1 MASKFRRGVYAFT
14 SNGRRYVVD
23 EVSDGV
29 VYCSADNGAETE
41 FAESSLLTE
50 AEWNARSGGKTGL
63 LYAKLRQSRLYTAPP
78 PKVDRAAA
86 EQVLGKIERLMPGIL
101 DFAAYIT
108 AERVLGES
116 GDADQVR
123 ELSIAKCR
131 EVFDAA
137 KVEVRAGLL
146 AVVLGMQPDILA
158 GAGRLGDNLMR
169 ALIAKGMEQRAAAFD
184 EFSSRRRR

>member
-1 MASKFRRGVYAFT
+1 MPSKFRRGVYAFT

-41 FAESSLLTE
+41 FAETSLLTE

-63 LYAKLRQSRLYTAPP
+63 LYAKLKQSRLFSAVP

-101 DFAAYIT
+101 DFAAYMT

-137 KVEVRAGLL
+137 KVEVRTGLV
-146 AVVLGMQPDILA
+146 AAVLGMQPDILA
-158 GAGRLGDNLMR
+158 GAGRMGDNLMR
-169 ALIAKGMEQRAAAFD
+169 ALIAKGMEQQAPAFE